1 MKKDIGARIPIISIM
16 LTHNVCSYSRLK
28 ACNMQMKIIL
38 VWHQDEKYTEP
49 NPHFTNLIIQYP
61 YG

>member
-38 VWHQDEKYTEP
+38 VWQQEEKYTEP
-49 NPHFTNLIIQYP
+49 NPHFTI
-61 YG
+61 